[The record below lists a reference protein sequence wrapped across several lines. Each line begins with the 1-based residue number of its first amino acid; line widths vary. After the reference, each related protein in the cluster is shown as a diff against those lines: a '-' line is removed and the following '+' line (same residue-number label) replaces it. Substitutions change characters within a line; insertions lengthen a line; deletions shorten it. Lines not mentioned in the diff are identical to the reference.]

1 MKAYIKAPEFGEA
14 QKIQE
19 HHLQDVISDN
29 LSPQLVGVVWEVSG
43 GCVCGVGCL
52 WGYLEGIRGVS
63 VGVYPEQSVGVSTS
77 VPFQKILQQ
86 QKLPQILESPEIAGD
101 SH

>member
-14 QKIQE
+14 QKTQE

-43 GCVCGVGCL
+43 GCVCG
-52 WGYLEGIRGVS
+52 GVS
-63 VGVYPEQSVGVSTS
+63 LRISGGY
-77 VPFQKILQQ
+77 
-86 QKLPQILESPEIAGD
+86 
-101 SH
+101 

>member
-29 LSPQLVGVVWEVSG
+29 LSPQLVGVS
-43 GCVCGVGCL
+43 
-52 WGYLEGIRGVS
+52 
-63 VGVYPEQSVGVSTS
+63 
-77 VPFQKILQQ
+77 
-86 QKLPQILESPEIAGD
+86 
-101 SH
+101 